1 MLSDLSP
8 AHMSD
13 AQRMAA
19 LAALRLPSGTRTF
32 GTCAVVGSSG
42 SLLHDRFGPQI
53 DAHDVVLRFNNA
65 PVSGFEGIAGSRT
78 SVRLV
83 NSHAAAAALQRCA
96 DFTAGSACPTSGN
109 SSERCCPRE
118 PVLLNSGRPRIAE
131 CYRKLCDASAV
142 NVKTLLQN
150 TSLVRAFERMV
161 APQTLVSGVFGLATA
176 LLLCTKQID
185 LYGMT
190 QPSQSNPTPRGARNT
205 LRYRYHYYDQCGH
218 FDSDAIGAAA
228 SGLLAL
234 RPVLPAQFRV
244 VPPTGA
250 YASWVPTTDSLADR
264 FASHAANAL
273 TTLAPS
279 RSTSP
284 PLVGTLQPCANR
296 NGVRQVNALLKK
308 AAATNLSVPCCMDTW
323 PEPGRLG
330 RCSSYADRGACEQ
343 WKALCPVACERCRI
357 CPGSKAL
364 PTYQQIFARM
374 KLPPLPEWY
383 SSLSTVPPQQ
393 HRDAALGKALK
404 SAKVF
409 ATRDSLGR
417 EAINTARRWPSP
429 VDVVGR
435 LRARKLPYVVV
446 DGYWNASRTR
456 AARAEAL
463 VALAGCSE
471 VNEDGGDQRR
481 LGLSERHARLFPLA
495 VEFAEDSYLR
505 QVAATF
511 LRTSFNTRVQAG
523 LTRAGQASGGGWHR
537 DTRRPGIKAMVY
549 LDDVGPKNGP
559 FAMLLGYNEQRLEH
573 SHDAL
578 SKRTTRFNASVV
590 EGEVRLG
597 AAVHPIHAA
606 AGALIIFEI
615 SSVHRGMPCEGG
627 ERAVLTNYYRV
638 KRPST
643 TCPVHA

>member
-1 MLSDLSP
+1 
-8 AHMSD
+8 
-13 AQRMAA
+13 
-19 LAALRLPSGTRTF
+19 
-32 GTCAVVGSSG
+32 
-42 SLLHDRFGPQI
+42 
-53 DAHDVVLRFNNA
+53 VVLRFNNA

-549 LDDVGPKNGP
+549 LDDVGPRNGP
-559 FAMLLGYNEQRLEH
+559 FAMLLGYDEQRLEH
-573 SHDAL
+573 SHDPL

>member
-1 MLSDLSP
+1 M
-8 AHMSD
+8 
-13 AQRMAA
+13 
-19 LAALRLPSGTRTF
+19 
-32 GTCAVVGSSG
+32 
-42 SLLHDRFGPQI
+42 
-53 DAHDVVLRFNNA
+53 VLRFNNA

-549 LDDVGPKNGP
+549 LDDVGPRNGP
-559 FAMLLGYNEQRLEH
+559 FAMLLGYDEQRLEH
-573 SHDAL
+573 SHDPL

>member
-1 MLSDLSP
+1 M
-8 AHMSD
+8 
-13 AQRMAA
+13 
-19 LAALRLPSGTRTF
+19 
-32 GTCAVVGSSG
+32 
-42 SLLHDRFGPQI
+42 
-53 DAHDVVLRFNNA
+53 VLRFNNA

-393 HRDAALGKALK
+393 HRDAALGKELK

-549 LDDVGPKNGP
+549 LDDVGPRNGP
-559 FAMLLGYNEQRLEH
+559 FAMLLGYDEQRLEH
-573 SHDAL
+573 SHDPL